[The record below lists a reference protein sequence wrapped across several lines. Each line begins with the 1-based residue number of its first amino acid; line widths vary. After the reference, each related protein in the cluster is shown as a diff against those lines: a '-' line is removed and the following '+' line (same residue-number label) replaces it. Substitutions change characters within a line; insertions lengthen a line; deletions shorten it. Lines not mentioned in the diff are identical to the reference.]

1 MKLGDK
7 VNRTKMTVSNLVQR
21 PLVTYILIGINLVVF
36 MGTVFAGGNT
46 DIRVLYMF
54 GAKFTPAL
62 LQGEWWR
69 LIAAMFLHDGIGHLF
84 INMITLYFIGPEI
97 EDYYGHARMLVIYL
111 LSGLYG
117 NLLSAFWAPTTLAV
131 GASGALFGLFGAYL
145 ILGHQSTDAQI
156 QAQAR
161 QFLLFVILNVVLGFS
176 GNTDLAGHVGGLI
189 AGCLITISLDTTFAT
204 RKQLLAGLLT
214 VGSACWL
221 IFNL

>member
-36 MGTVFAGGNT
+36 MGTVFAGGST

-161 QFLLFVILNVVLGFS
+161 QFLLFVMADCKI
-176 GNTDLAGHVGGLI
+176 
-189 AGCLITISLDTTFAT
+189 
-204 RKQLLAGLLT
+204 
-214 VGSACWL
+214 
-221 IFNL
+221 